1 MSHSEALSRLT
12 VGDRRNDLIRWVLRR
27 AIARSSGTGS
37 TRHDRRA
44 NVSNSQ
50 VRPGPRQSLP
60 RIVVGGT
67 AVTFDHGWAQA
78 DEAPGPHHGSART
91 ARRVV
96 VSTSEAQ
103 KAYAETGLALRT
115 GIIGP
120 EKFLPRSDKIRHRI
134 RLKPKVETRSNH
146 RIICGNTAYVFF
158 VLNLTDADSVGALRI
173 SNRTKEQ
180 CDALLS

>member
-12 VGDRRNDLIRWVLRR
+12 VGDRRSDLIRWVLRR

-50 VRPGPRQSLP
+50 VRPGPRQSLA

-115 GIIGP
+115 GRIAMTSFYRDRTRFGIGYVSNLKLRP
-120 EKFLPRSDKIRHRI
+120 DRITGSFAVI
-134 RLKPKVETRSNH
+134 RLMSSSFST
-146 RIICGNTAYVFF
+146 
-158 VLNLTDADSVGALRI
+158 
-173 SNRTKEQ
+173 
-180 CDALLS
+180 